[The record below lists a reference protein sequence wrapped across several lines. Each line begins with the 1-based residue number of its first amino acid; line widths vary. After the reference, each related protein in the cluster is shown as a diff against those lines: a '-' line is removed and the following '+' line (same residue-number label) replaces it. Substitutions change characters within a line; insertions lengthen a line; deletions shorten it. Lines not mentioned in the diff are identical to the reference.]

1 MEVALQVAEE
11 DVVVMLDVIVEVALR
26 EVDDDVLVEEE
37 NVGEELVL
45 ALVLLVDNEH
55 ADKVVMDEVLVLL
68 LVVRGAWG
76 QGTSA

>member
-1 MEVALQVAEE
+1 MGA
-11 DVVVMLDVIVEVALR
+11 
-26 EVDDDVLVEEE
+26 
-37 NVGEELVL
+37 ELVL